1 MLKNKKKA
9 KKKSKNGGYVLGARY
24 GISRVSAYWKIRPAD
39 GAFEFDS
46 HPLE

>member
-9 KKKSKNGGYVLGARY
+9 KKNSKNGGYVLGARY

-39 GAFEFDS
+39 RAFEFDS